1 MLESM
6 LVDVF
11 TRFHSLCIL
20 GEISVQDN
28 LAIRPD
34 RSSKVF
40 PLPSFLLHLFHNQ
53 VNFLCN
59 SLAARAGVEFYVP
72 WPVRELISDLLHHL
86 ERFRCP
92 LHRFKYPTSGPATIP
107 LLWNSLRTQVFT
119 WARSRGRKG
128 TKTSTRLRSITLLN
142 CRPPASLKAPAAIS
156 GSSWNGH
163 FLFSAMSKESV
174 LISWQQYLRK
184 GNLFSGFAF
193 PPGWKRMKMFFLCR
207 ITVQTFYIYCLK
219 PPVVHT
225 INCFIVIEERFHCI
239 QHPRRHLVNLKYFS
253 LAELLPR
260 SSHLVEYE
268 NIVLTCRT
276 IAYDP
281 GAQLVFVVCW
291 IVLEMKSE
299 PFSFTKPGGETSFG
313 KCRVDM
319 KRWTNLMAS
328 PRT

>member
-28 LAIRPD
+28 LAIPPD

-156 GSSWNGH
+156 GSSWNGYFFIFCNVH
-163 FLFSAMSKESV
+163 QKVFSEKVSRIAIVSS
-174 LISWQQYLRK
+174 QQYLRK

-193 PPGWKRMKMFFLCR
+193 PPGWKSCIGYFFATSVAQEDEDVLS
-207 ITVQTFYIYCLK
+207 VQDHSSNIFLPLFKTTCSPHHQLLHSDRGK
-219 PPVVHT
+219 VSL
-225 INCFIVIEERFHCI
+225 
-239 QHPRRHLVNLKYFS
+239 HPAPQKAS
-253 LAELLPR
+253 CQPEILL
-260 SSHLVEYE
+260 
-268 NIVLTCRT
+268 I
-276 IAYDP
+276 
-281 GAQLVFVVCW
+281 CW
-291 IVLEMKSE
+291 IVAKIIS
-299 PFSFTKPGGETSFG
+299 PRRIWKY
-313 KCRVDM
+313 CVDM
-319 KRWTNLMAS
+319 QNHCLWSRNAAGLCSLRNL
-328 PRT
+328 PRDEEEDHE

>member
-28 LAIRPD
+28 LAMSPD

-59 SLAARAGVEFYVP
+59 SLAARAGVELYVP

-86 ERFRCP
+86 ERFRYP

-156 GSSWNGH
+156 GSSWNGY
-163 FLFSAMSKESV
+163 FFIFCNVQRKFSR
-174 LISWQQYLRK
+174 RK
-184 GNLFSGFAF
+184 
-193 PPGWKRMKMFFLCR
+193 
-207 ITVQTFYIYCLK
+207 
-219 PPVVHT
+219 
-225 INCFIVIEERFHCI
+225 
-239 QHPRRHLVNLKYFS
+239 
-253 LAELLPR
+253 LAE
-260 SSHLVEYE
+260 
-268 NIVLTCRT
+268 
-276 IAYDP
+276 
-281 GAQLVFVVCW
+281 
-291 IVLEMKSE
+291 
-299 PFSFTKPGGETSFG
+299 
-313 KCRVDM
+313 
-319 KRWTNLMAS
+319 
-328 PRT
+328 